1 MLQIYRTIDEG
12 GKPRITTADRFGPG
26 IWVSMVAP
34 TPEEIAQVTETLAIP
49 SDYVR
54 AALDEEERPRID
66 TENGCSLI
74 VIDIP
79 IPDTRETILYT
90 TIPLGIIVT
99 GDTIITVCLT
109 ENAIVDDFVTG
120 RVRGFYTFKKTRFVL
135 QILFRNASYFLQ
147 YLRQIERISDRL
159 GAELHK
165 SLRNREL
172 IQLMNLKKSL
182 VYFSTSLR
190 SNALVL
196 DKILKFQP
204 LRMYPD
210 DTDLL
215 EDVIIENRQAIEM
228 ANIYSTILTE
238 TMDAFASIIS
248 NNFNGILKFL
258 TAVTIILAVPT
269 MIASFFGM
277 NVPVPLENAPAGFL
291 GIILASLVISGILA
305 AIMMHKDWL

>member
-1 MLQIYRTIDEG
+1 MLRIYRTIDED

-34 TPEEIAQVTETLAIP
+34 TPDEIAQVTKILSIP
-49 SDYVR
+49 PDYIR
-54 AALDEEERPRID
+54 AALDEEERPRIE
-66 TENGCSLI
+66 TEDGFTLV

-79 IPDTRETILYT
+79 IPDPKETILYT
-90 TIPLGIIVT
+90 TIPLGIVVT
-99 GDTIITVCLT
+99 GDAIVTVCLA
-109 ENAIVDDFVTG
+109 ENTIVNDFATG

-159 GAELHK
+159 GAELHR

-172 IQLMNLKKSL
+172 LQLLNLKKSL

-228 ANIYSTILTE
+228 ANTYSTILTE

-269 MIASFFGM
+269 MIASFLGM
-277 NVPVPLENAPAGFL
+277 NVPVPLENDPGGFL
-291 GIILASLVISGILA
+291 EIVLVSLVISGILA
-305 AIMMHKDWL
+305 AIMLRKDWL